1 MYTSVRSYNVV
12 GVDGMTNQGSIPRWP
27 GEFRSLTNVEAVPR
41 PSGAVP
47 TYDDYC

>member
-1 MYTSVRSYNVV
+1 MYTSVRSYKVV

-41 PSGAVP
+41 PRGEVP